1 MNCRLIEID
10 EALLLD
16 KLPTDVPDLVAE
28 VVAASKQMTK
38 SGAAEKP
45 WISYLA
51 EVDDRVVGTC
61 AFKGPP
67 TGGKVVSIADGD
79 TITVL
84 DENKKQNKVRL
95 NGIDAPEKKQA
106 FGTKSKAR
114 LGELVAGKDVVV
126 DWKEKDKYGRIV
138 GQVHQ
143 GSLDVNLQMVKEGLA
158 WHYKK
163 YSKSEDL
170 SRAEAEAKAGK
181 KGLWA
186 DPNPVPPWEFR
197 SGQKKK
203 KL

>member
-1 MNCRLIEID
+1 MGKALARYLWLVIGFAFTTALIAD
-10 EALLLD
+10 EL
-16 KLPTDVPDLVAE
+16 
-28 VVAASKQMTK
+28 
-38 SGAAEKP
+38 
-45 WISYLA
+45 
-51 EVDDRVVGTC
+51 R
-61 AFKGPP
+61 
-67 TGGKVVSIADGD
+67 GKVVSIADGD

-84 DENKKQNKVRL
+84 DDNKKQNKVRL

-106 FGTKSKAR
+106 FGAKSKAR

-126 DWKEKDKYGRIV
+126 EWKEKDKYGRIV
-138 GQVHQ
+138 GQIYQ

-163 YSKSEDL
+163 YSKSAEL

-197 SGQKKK
+197 RTEKSKKK
-203 KL
+203 